1 MKKMLF
7 AIVIISL
14 ATACKKSTS
23 DNTETSTT
31 VFIQVEGVD
40 NDNITTTIAP
50 VLTVNVIQ

>member
-40 NDNITTTIAP
+40 NDNITTTVAS